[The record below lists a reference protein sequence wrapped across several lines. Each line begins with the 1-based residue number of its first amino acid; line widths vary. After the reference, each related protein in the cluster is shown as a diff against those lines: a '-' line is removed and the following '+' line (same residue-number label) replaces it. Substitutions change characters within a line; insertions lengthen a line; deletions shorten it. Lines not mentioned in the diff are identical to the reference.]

1 VKGIETK
8 GQTGS
13 LQEVSAAA
21 GMHPKL
27 APAARASYSCF
38 DFVRAGPGVET
49 QRTPG
54 ALLGVGGVVAIIRQA
69 RSPRSESNPSIGA
82 AAAPPSKHPQL
93 LRLRLRCR
101 RRATTW
107 WRLHSCIASP
117 ACLSLLPLLRSQVRA
132 RRSNVRCRGRA
143 LIGYNYKQ
151 GKQALLIVYN
161 NQHIISLYALP
172 I

>member
-1 VKGIETK
+1 MKGIETK

-54 ALLGVGGVVAIIRQA
+54 ALLGGWGCRRHHQA
-69 RSPRSESNPSIGA
+69 GSIATLRKQPLGAPVQTPPA
-82 AAAPPSKHPQL
+82 AAAAMPPTSDDVVAL
-93 LRLRLRCR
+93 
-101 RRATTW
+101 
-107 WRLHSCIASP
+107 ASP
-117 ACLSLLPLLRSQVRA
+117 ACLLRSPPVRA
-132 RRSNVRCRGRA
+132 RRANARCRGRA
-143 LIGYNYKQ
+143 SATSKASWLPRRNRIDREISE
-151 GKQALLIVYN
+151 QAKHYLLCTKLLMV
-161 NQHIISLYALP
+161 
-172 I
+172 

>member
-38 DFVRAGPGVET
+38 DFVRAGPGVEM

-54 ALLGVGGVVAIIRQA
+54 ALLGGLGVSSPSSGRLDRQFATLRKQPLDRRGRGAPVQTPPAAATATALPPTSDDVVALA
-69 RSPRSESNPSIGA
+69 
-82 AAAPPSKHPQL
+82 
-93 LRLRLRCR
+93 
-101 RRATTW
+101 
-107 WRLHSCIASP
+107 
-117 ACLSLLPLLRSQVRA
+117 
-132 RRSNVRCRGRA
+132 
-143 LIGYNYKQ
+143 
-151 GKQALLIVYN
+151 
-161 NQHIISLYALP
+161 
-172 I
+172 